1 MMIQETNEPISEE
14 LSDHY
19 PRMLCLHCANAYQW
33 QSIEW
38 ANREAVLRFRC
49 RVYEARIPQ
58 TNPPSCTYIRTRCS
72 GFQEA
77 EA

>member
-1 MMIQETNEPISEE
+1 MMIQNNNEPTTEE
-14 LSDHY
+14 LTDHY
-19 PRMLCLHCANAYQW
+19 PRMLCLHCANAYNW

-72 GFQEA
+72 GFQEVGA
-77 EA
+77 